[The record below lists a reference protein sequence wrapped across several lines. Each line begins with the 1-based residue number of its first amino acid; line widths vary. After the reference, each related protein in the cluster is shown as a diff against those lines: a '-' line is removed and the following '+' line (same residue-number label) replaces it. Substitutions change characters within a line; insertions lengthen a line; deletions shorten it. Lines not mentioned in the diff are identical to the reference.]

1 MKYFYHD
8 TENDLESTRNFCDVS
23 PSITIFLSQILVLHP
38 NGDGD
43 QHAED
48 QKIAQYPED
57 GGIQNLEFKGAG
69 IRGDQVG
76 VHGDQGGQHDIGAHQ
91 QHNGRI
97 LLGIL
102 LLA

>member
-1 MKYFYHD
+1 MAFDNLKYFYHD

-48 QKIAQYPED
+48 QKIVQFPED
-57 GGIQNLEFKGAG
+57 GGIQNLESKGAG
-69 IRGDQVG
+69 G
-76 VHGDQGGQHDIGAHQ
+76 
-91 QHNGRI
+91 
-97 LLGIL
+97 
-102 LLA
+102 